1 MTPNQIRA
9 AMLLKNVRPAD
20 IARRLNVTRG
30 AVSNV
35 ISGLI
40 VSQRIREAVAEA
52 IGKEVDAIWPLSAA

>member
-9 AMLLKNVRPAD
+9 AMILKNVRPAD

-35 ISGLI
+35 ISGLKT
-40 VSQRIREAVAEA
+40 SQRIREAVAEA
-52 IGKEVDAIWPLSAA
+52 VGKEVDAIWPLSAA

>member
-9 AMLLKNVRPAD
+9 AMILKNVRPAD